1 MSREFRIHGRVFRKI
16 AVDFGN
22 RDRCV
27 AQVNFTWRERS
38 RVRLGAWHWINE
50 PIARAIASPAPTR
63 LLAQSALIKCD
74 LAPGA
79 ESVMH
84 RDVNEI
90 TPSPGGRFER
100 LRAALQ
106 RTAPFSRRER
116 WILAIALA
124 VVLIGPL
131 CSHLYKALYRQR
143 GDWYSIYTIADHS
156 VRTGELWADP
166 DEDIVRSQRYPPI
179 ARPLLMPLALAPKAV
194 TAIGSFVLFTGLY
207 LWCAAVLVRTF
218 LPPPDAARAGRV
230 IGVALLWAIV
240 LPYLYADLV
249 ACNVTS
255 VLLASVTGAYV
266 LAARG
271 KPIRAGLV
279 LSIGVLLK
287 MIPALCLLH
296 FVVRRQWRV
305 AWGTIAGVVLLG
317 LIPTLVIFGPTKLRD
332 YQGWWYRHEFAEFT
346 PMRVIDDPIECT
358 YQNQAVVRTL
368 VRLLTHTNAGHAGD
382 PFYITLAE
390 PPRWVIKA
398 VYFGIMGLSLVGL
411 GATLWRTRRDDSAL
425 GAATSYA
432 LCVGAMLWFSPWA
445 GSYYFS
451 MAMWPAAPL
460 LAAALDERR
469 NRWPA
474 RIALGVWI
482 VAMPTLASLRL
493 RAYGATMDA
502 LFVLLAALAGYL
514 IWAARRSEPPTV
526 VGGRT

>member
-1 MSREFRIHGRVFRKI
+1 
-16 AVDFGN
+16 
-22 RDRCV
+22 
-27 AQVNFTWRERS
+27 
-38 RVRLGAWHWINE
+38 
-50 PIARAIASPAPTR
+50 
-63 LLAQSALIKCD
+63 
-74 LAPGA
+74 
-79 ESVMH
+79 MH
-84 RDVNEI
+84 RDVNEDQ
-90 TPSPGGRFER
+90 PSPTGLFER
-100 LRAALQ
+100 LRAALH

-116 WILAIALA
+116 SILALALA
-124 VVLIGPL
+124 AVLIGPL
-131 CSHLYKALYRQR
+131 CSHLYKALHRQR

-166 DEDIVRSQRYPPI
+166 DAEIVRTQRYPPI
-179 ARPLLMPLALAPKAV
+179 ARPLLMPLALAPTAV
-194 TAIGSFVLFTGLY
+194 TAVGSFVLFTCLY
-207 LWCAAVLVRTF
+207 LWCAAVLVRAFFQT
-218 LPPPDAARAGRV
+218 PDAARAGRIV
-230 IGVALLWAIV
+230 GVALLWAIV
-240 LPYLYADLV
+240 LPYLFADLV
-249 ACNVTS
+249 ACNLTS

-266 LAARG
+266 LGARG
-271 KPIRAGLV
+271 KPILAGVV

-305 AWGTIAGVVLLG
+305 AWGTLAGVVLLG
-317 LIPTLVIFGPTKLRD
+317 LIPTLVMFGPAKLWD
-332 YQGWWYRHEFAEFT
+332 YQGWWYHHEFAEFT

-390 PPRWVIKA
+390 PPRWAIKV
-398 VYFGIMGLSLVGL
+398 VYFSIMGLSLAGL
-411 GATLWRTRRDDSAL
+411 GAVLWRTRRDDSAI
-425 GAATSYA
+425 GAAMSYA

-474 RIALGVWI
+474 RIALSVWI
-482 VAMPTLASLRL
+482 GAMLTLVSLRL

-502 LFVLLAALAGYL
+502 LFILLMVLAAYS
-514 IWAARRSEPPTV
+514 IWAARAEKVRVTS
-526 VGGRT
+526 